1 MFKLALRDCSK
12 NFSKIEKTMLCTSHY
27 KCKAKKGCAEM
38 KPYKTPQVEKIE
50 FDYIQNVVASSII
63 ISHGDMGIGL
73 GHGGGCDHDPGH
85 GNPHKP
91 HP

>member
-1 MFKLALRDCSK
+1 
-12 NFSKIEKTMLCTSHY
+12 
-27 KCKAKKGCAEM
+27 M
-38 KPYKTPQVEKIE
+38 KPYETPQVEKLE
-50 FDYIQNVVASSII
+50 FDYEQNVVASAVII
-63 ISHGDMGIGL
+63 GHGDMGIGL